1 MNSHNPSDELIDLSL
16 RHSLKNWTAHQAPP
30 EDGRDRLL
38 KAARQESLSPQRKL
52 PKFNLGWSFR
62 FVFNQEVLSIHPFNG
77 YALESVYSLKAN
89 MAIL

>member
-1 MNSHNPSDELIDLSL
+1 MNSRNQPDELIDLSL
-16 RHSLKNWTAHQAPP
+16 RHSLKNWAAQQAPP
-30 EDGRDRLL
+30 INGRDRLL
-38 KAARQESLSPQRKL
+38 KAVQKESLSPERKL

-77 YALESVYSLKAN
+77 YALDSVYSLKAN

>member
-1 MNSHNPSDELIDLSL
+1 MNSHNQPDELVDLSL
-16 RHSLKNWTAHQAPP
+16 RHSLKNWATCKAPHG
-30 EDGRDRLL
+30 DGRDRLL
-38 KAARQESLSPQRKL
+38 AAVQEESSQPKRKPL
-52 PKFNLGWSFR
+52 KFNFGWSFR